1 MQKNVNWI
9 LFRSFVIAGTFTF
22 AGGLAMLP
30 LLQKEIVDKHKL
42 MNKDEFLEDAIM
54 AQTLPGIIALN
65 SACFFGK
72 KSNGIPG
79 MLAAALG
86 SILPAFIFML
96 LATILYE
103 YIPQEGPLQMAF
115 VGIRASAVAFIF
127 AAAISIGQHSLDKI
141 INWIMMITSFL
152 VITVFNFQA
161 PYVILFAGIFGIVYY
176 SYIKKDG
183 GKSSC

>member
-1 MQKNVNWI
+1 MTKHVNWV

-65 SACFFGK
+65 SACFVGK
-72 KSNGIPG
+72 KSNGISG
-79 MLAAALG
+79 MIAAALG
-86 SILPAFIFML
+86 SILPAFVFML
-96 LATILYE
+96 LATILYA
-103 YIPQEGPLQMAF
+103 YIPQEGPLQTAF

-127 AAAISIGQHSLDKI
+127 AAAISIGQHALNHKV
-141 INWIMMITSFL
+141 NWLIMILSFL
-152 VITVFNFQA
+152 VIVVFNFQA
-161 PYVILFAGIFGIVYY
+161 PYVILFAGIFGIIYY
-176 SYIKKDG
+176 SYIKKEG
-183 GKSSC
+183 GKV